1 MRCFVFSLAFGL
13 SLVSTSIFAKNS
25 MSKVLEGFDTNPCY
39 NTLVTAAD
47 ETIKQ
52 NQHRLMA
59 TYQEAGKMP
68 HFVSGVIEYKDR
80 LSQVMFAASGS
91 NNACKVVVK
100 EAFTVKLP
108 CITVRQEVF
117 KRWQFK
123 GKLNNHTMVVQ
134 HMRKPNQ
141 KAIMS
146 DASDGTYC
154 LVTRLNE
161 FK

>member
-1 MRCFVFSLAFGL
+1 MRRLIVFLTLL
-13 SLVSTSIFAKNS
+13 SAPLFAETS
-25 MSKVLEGFDTNPCY
+25 MPKVLENYEGNQCY
-39 NTLVTAAD
+39 NTLINAAN

-80 LSQVMFAASGS
+80 LSQVMFAASESS
-91 NNACKVVVK
+91 NSCKVAVK

-117 KRWQFK
+117 KRWEFK

-141 KAIMS
+141 KAILS

>member
-1 MRCFVFSLAFGL
+1 MRGL
-13 SLVSTSIFAKNS
+13 IVCLSFISSSIFAETS
-25 MSKVLEGFDTNPCY
+25 MPKVLEGFDTNPCY
-39 NTLVTAAD
+39 NTLVTAAN

-59 TYQEAGKMP
+59 TYQETGKMP
-68 HFVSGVIEYKDR
+68 HYVSGVIEYKDR
-80 LSQVMFAASGS
+80 LSQVMFAATESS
-91 NNACKVVVK
+91 NSCKVVVK

-123 GKLNNHTMVVQ
+123 GKLSDHTMVVQ

-141 KAIMS
+141 KAILS